1 MVSVVSLPTTYM
13 TLQELKQAYIKAS
26 DKSYDLLKLRKDTI
40 ETNKS
45 LYNMSVLDSV
55 NDPFIRTLDAE
66 LDSARVAE
74 NNAWYAF
81 DECAKKEGVTI
92 ILHQLK

>member
-1 MVSVVSLPTTYM
+1 
-13 TLQELKQAYIKAS
+13 
-26 DKSYDLLKLRKDTI
+26 
-40 ETNKS
+40 
-45 LYNMSVLDSV
+45 MSVLDSV